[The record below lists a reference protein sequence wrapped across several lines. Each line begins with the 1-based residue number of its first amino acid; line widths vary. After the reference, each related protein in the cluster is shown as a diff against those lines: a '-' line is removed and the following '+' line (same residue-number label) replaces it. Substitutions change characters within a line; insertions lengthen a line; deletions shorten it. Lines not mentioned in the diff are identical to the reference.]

1 MGELIGYARCSK
13 AAGEQDPSLQIEAL
27 KAAGCA
33 TIFVDHISGSTTK
46 RPELDKLLAYV
57 RPHDTV
63 VVWKLDRWARGT
75 RMLLESIGDLEERGV
90 GFRSLTESID
100 TSTPVGALL
109 LTVLGAVAQME
120 LSNIRE
126 RSAAGVQAARNRGVR
141 IGRPPKVTL
150 TKIEAAREMR
160 DGGMSTADIAD
171 ALGIS
176 RRSVCRALQVSEQ
189 IAQAS

>member
-1 MGELIGYARCSK
+1 
-13 AAGEQDPSLQIEAL
+13 
-27 KAAGCA
+27 
-33 TIFVDHISGSTTK
+33 
-46 RPELDKLLAYV
+46 
-57 RPHDTV
+57 
-63 VVWKLDRWARGT
+63 
-75 RMLLESIGDLEERGV
+75 MLLESIGDLEERGV

-150 TKIEAAREMR
+150 TKIEAAKEMR
-160 DGGMSTADIAD
+160 AAGMSTADIGEAIG
-171 ALGIS
+171 LS
-176 RRSVCRALQVSEQ
+176 RRSVYRALAAGGVPVE
-189 IAQAS
+189 AGGASWGVTAPEGRPKEVLSAPTSMT

>member
-1 MGELIGYARCSK
+1 
-13 AAGEQDPSLQIEAL
+13 
-27 KAAGCA
+27 
-33 TIFVDHISGSTTK
+33 
-46 RPELDKLLAYV
+46 
-57 RPHDTV
+57 
-63 VVWKLDRWARGT
+63 
-75 RMLLESIGDLEERGV
+75 MLLESIGDLEERGV